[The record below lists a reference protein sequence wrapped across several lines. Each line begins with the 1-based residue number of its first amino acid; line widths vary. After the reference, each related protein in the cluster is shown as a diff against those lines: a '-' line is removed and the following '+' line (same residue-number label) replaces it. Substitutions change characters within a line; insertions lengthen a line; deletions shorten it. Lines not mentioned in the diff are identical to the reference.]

1 MHIVSVIATRNK
13 SCHIKSLHV
22 MLRFNVLCLERG
34 HSHEI
39 CYVTDDPH
47 DKADVFTKNLKGKS
61 DKILF
66 LDFGVHIDNE
76 SLKQVFEKNQGL
88 VFPAPIDG
96 VDWGMFK
103 EKVLADTSE
112 PIQQAGLIFDTEVA
126 QKVSDGLYKIKS
138 TTPKAW
144 VLDTKAALRSLRQK
158 KGAGIS
164 VPSKMGEFF
173 EKMMRNELKIY
184 AYTKAEVTVTYTHEC
199 LSNILQAAGVKV
211 T

>member
-1 MHIVSVIATRNK
+1 
-13 SCHIKSLHV
+13 
-22 MLRFNVLCLERG
+22 
-34 HSHEI
+34 
-39 CYVTDDPH
+39 VTDDPH
-47 DKADVFTKNLKGKS
+47 EKADIITKNLKGGS

-66 LDFGVHIDNE
+66 LDFGVHLDDE
-76 SLKQVFEKNQGL
+76 SLKKVFEKNQGL
-88 VFPAPIDG
+88 VFPAPVDG

-103 EKVLADTSE
+103 EKVLADTAE
-112 PIQQAGLIFDTEVA
+112 PLQQAGLSFDTDVE
-126 QKVSDGLYKIKS
+126 QKVSDGIYKIKS
-138 TTPKAW
+138 TTPKVW
-144 VLDTKAALRSLRQK
+144 VLDTKAAFKCLRQK

-211 T
+211 N